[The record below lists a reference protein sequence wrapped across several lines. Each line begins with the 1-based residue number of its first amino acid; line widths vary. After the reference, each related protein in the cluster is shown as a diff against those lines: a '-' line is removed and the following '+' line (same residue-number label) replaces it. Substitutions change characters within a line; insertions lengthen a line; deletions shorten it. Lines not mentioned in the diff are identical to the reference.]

1 LASISSIP
9 IWLDSGHAC
18 GYLEDRQ
25 ARSGFVHPSVEM
37 DTPLYSQLIAQ
48 GFRRSGDHV
57 YKPYCDACQACV
69 PTRLPVMAFQP
80 DRKQQRCI
88 KRNAQTR
95 VVVKNAEFDARHFR
109 LYQRYLSARHDKPGE
124 SAETTPDDYIN
135 FLGSNW
141 CDTLF
146 VEFLIGG
153 QLAAVAVVDVVS
165 DGLSAVY
172 TFFDPD
178 FAGYSPGVYAVLW
191 QIETAK
197 QWGLTYLYLGYW
209 IKDCRKMRYK
219 IDYQPLTGLIDG
231 QWKAISNHTFT
242 ED

>member
-1 LASISSIP
+1 MNSIP

-18 GYLEDRQ
+18 SYLDGRL
-25 ARSGFVHPSVEM
+25 ARSGFIHPSVTM
-37 DTPLYSQLIAQ
+37 DTPLYSQLIAS

-57 YKPYCDACQACV
+57 YKPYCEGCQACV
-69 PTRLPVMAFQP
+69 PTRLPVALFQA
-80 DRKQQRCI
+80 DRRQKRCG

-95 VVVKNAEFDARHFR
+95 VVIKAPEYDPRHFQ
-109 LYQRYLSARHDKPGE
+109 LYQRYLGARHDKPGE
-124 SAETTPDDYIN
+124 EPTSASDYIK
-135 FLGSNW
+135 FLGSSW

-153 QLAAVAVVDVVS
+153 QLAAVAVVDVVT

-172 TFFDPD
+172 TFFDPV
-178 FAGYSPGVYAVLW
+178 FADYSPGVYAVLW

-197 QWGLTYLYLGYW
+197 HLGLEYLYLGYW

-231 QWKAISNHTFT
+231 QWQAISKQTFT

>member
-1 LASISSIP
+1 MMSLP
-9 IWLDSGHAC
+9 LWLSVEHAC
-18 GYLEDRQ
+18 GYLEGRLSQ
-25 ARSGFVHPSVEM
+25 SGFVHPSVDM

-57 YKPYCDACQACV
+57 YKPYCQDCRACV
-69 PTRLPVMAFQP
+69 PTRLPAHAFRP
-80 DRKQQRCI
+80 DRKQKRCA

-95 VVVKNAEFDARHFR
+95 VVIKDADFDPRHFQ
-109 LYQRYLSARHDKPGE
+109 LYQRYLNARHDKPGE
-124 SAETTPDDYIN
+124 EPTSPDDYIK
-135 FLGSNW
+135 FLGSSW
-141 CDTLF
+141 CDTKF

-153 QLAAVAVVDVVS
+153 QLAAVAVVDVVA

-178 FAGYSPGVYAVLW
+178 FADYSPGVYAVLW
-191 QIETAK
+191 QIETAR
-197 QWGLTYLYLGYW
+197 QLGLEYVYLGYW

-219 IDYQPLTGLIDG
+219 IDYQPLSGLISG
-231 QWKAISNHTFT
+231 QWQTISTQTFN

>member
-1 LASISSIP
+1 MSSIP

-18 GYLEDRQ
+18 GYLDYRL
-25 ARSGFVHPSVEM
+25 ARSGFVHPSVNI
-37 DTPLYSQLIAQ
+37 DTTLYSQLIAQ

-57 YKPYCDACQACV
+57 YKPYCEACQACV
-69 PTRLPVMAFQP
+69 PTRLPVALFQA
-80 DRKQQRCI
+80 DRKQKRCI

-95 VVVKNAEFDARHFR
+95 IVVKNAEFDPRHFR
-109 LYQRYLSARHDKPGE
+109 LFRRYLSARHDKPGE
-124 SAETTPDDYIN
+124 DTEITPDDYIK
-135 FLGSNW
+135 FLGSSW

-153 QLAAVAVVDVVS
+153 QLAAVAVVDVVA

-178 FAGYSPGVYAVLW
+178 FADYSPGVYAVLW

-197 QWGLTYLYLGYW
+197 QMGLPYVYLGYW

-219 IDYQPLTGLIDG
+219 IDYQPLTGLING
-231 QWKAISNHTFT
+231 QWQFISNQTFN

>member
-1 LASISSIP
+1 MTSIP
-9 IWLDSGHAC
+9 IWLDAGHAC
-18 GYLEDRQ
+18 GYLDDRVS
-25 ARSGFVHPSVEM
+25 RSGFVHPSVGM

-48 GFRRSGDHV
+48 GFRRSGDYV
-57 YKPYCDACQACV
+57 YKPYCEACQACV
-69 PTRLPVMAFQP
+69 PTRLPVAAFQP
-80 DRKQQRCI
+80 DRKQKRCQ

-95 VVVKNAEFDARHFR
+95 VVVKAAEFDPRHFQ
-109 LYQRYLSARHDKPGE
+109 LYQRYLNARHDKPG
-124 SAETTPDDYIN
+124 ADAGTTPDDYLK

-141 CDTLF
+141 CETMF

-153 QLAAVAVVDVVS
+153 QLAAVAVVDVVA

-172 TFFDPD
+172 TFFDPE
-178 FAGYSPGVYAVLW
+178 FADYSPGVYAVLW

-197 QWGLTYLYLGYW
+197 QLGLEYLYLGYW

-219 IDYQPLTGLIDG
+219 IQYQPLSGLIGG
-231 QWKAISNHTFT
+231 QWQAISNQTFN

>member
-1 LASISSIP
+1 MSSIP

-18 GYLEDRQ
+18 GYLDDRI
-25 ARSGFVHPSVEM
+25 ARSGFVHPSLEM

-57 YKPYCDACQACV
+57 YKPYCESCQACV
-69 PTRLPVMAFQP
+69 PTRLPVSAFRP
-80 DRKQQRCI
+80 DRKQKRCA
-88 KRNAQTR
+88 KRNTQTR
-95 VVVKNAEFDARHFR
+95 VVVKDAEFDPRHFR
-109 LYQRYLSARHDKPGE
+109 LYQRYLNARHDKPGE
-124 SAETTPDDYIN
+124 EPTSPDDYIK
-135 FLGSNW
+135 FLGSSW

-178 FAGYSPGVYAVLW
+178 FADYSPGVYAVLW

-197 QWGLTYLYLGYW
+197 QLGLEYLYLGYW

-219 IDYQPLTGLIDG
+219 IDYQPLTGLLDG
-231 QWKAISNHTFT
+231 QWQAISNHTFT

>member
-1 LASISSIP
+1 MSSIP

-18 GYLEDRQ
+18 GYLDDRL

-37 DTPLYSQLIAQ
+37 DTALYSQLIVQ

-57 YKPYCDACQACV
+57 YKPYCETCQACV
-69 PTRLPVMAFQP
+69 PTRLPVQAFQP
-80 DRKQQRCI
+80 DRKQKRCI
-88 KRNAQTR
+88 KRNEQTR
-95 VVVKNAEFDARHFR
+95 IVVKDAEFDPRHFQ
-109 LYQRYLSARHDKPGE
+109 LYQRYLNARHDKPGE
-124 SAETTPDDYIN
+124 DTETTPDDYIK
-135 FLGSNW
+135 FLGSSW
-141 CDTLF
+141 CDTMF

-153 QLAAVAVVDVVS
+153 QLAGVAVVDVVT

-178 FAGYSPGVYAVLW
+178 FADYSPGVYAVCW

-197 QWGLTYLYLGYW
+197 QLGLEYVYLGYW

-219 IDYQPLTGLIDG
+219 IDYQPLSGLIDG
-231 QWKAISNHTFT
+231 QWQAISKQTFN